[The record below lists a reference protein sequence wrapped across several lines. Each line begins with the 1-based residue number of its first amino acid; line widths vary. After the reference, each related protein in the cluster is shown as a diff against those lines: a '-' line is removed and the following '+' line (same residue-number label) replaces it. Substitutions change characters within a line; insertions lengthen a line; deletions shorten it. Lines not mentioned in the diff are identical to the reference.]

1 MFTGPAEA
9 VETYI
14 DGNRK
19 NMSNRRRKEL
29 AEAGA
34 GRGRF
39 GKAAVAGVKD
49 KENNRIVAR
58 RVSQTDTGAL
68 LGFVPDHAAP
78 GATPCTDGAAAYRG
92 MPEYDHVAVNH
103 CANEFVRQA
112 AHTNGM
118 EGFWAGLKRGIAGTF
133 HEVSDKRL
141 DRYVAEFGGCH
152 KIRSR
157 DNLDMMRSI
166 AGRMAGKRL
175 RYRDLIAPNGLPFGA
190 RPLV

>member
-9 VETYI
+9 VETFI

-34 GRGRF
+34 GRGRV

-68 LGFVPDHAAP
+68 RGFVPDHAAP
-78 GATPCTDGAAAYRG
+78 GATPCTGRCGRPSWDAR
-92 MPEYDHVAVNH
+92 
-103 CANEFVRQA
+103 
-112 AHTNGM
+112 
-118 EGFWAGLKRGIAGTF
+118 
-133 HEVSDKRL
+133 
-141 DRYVAEFGGCH
+141 
-152 KIRSR
+152 IRSR
-157 DNLDMMRSI
+157 GGQSLCE
-166 AGRMAGKRL
+166 
-175 RYRDLIAPNGLPFGA
+175 
-190 RPLV
+190 